1 MSQSPLHAVAT
12 AGQSVWSDQISRSML
27 AEGELARRMDHDAVT
42 GVTSNPSIFAAAI
55 SGGADYD
62 DQLAEMVARDADTKE
77 IVTALMTTDI
87 QRACDVI
94 RPVFDATDGRD
105 GYVSVEVDPEL
116 ANDTEATVAEAR
128 EWVKRVDRPNLLVK
142 VPATAEGIPAI
153 ARLIGEGISI
163 NVTLIFAVDRYLEVM
178 AAYLDGLEN
187 FRAIGGDLAT
197 VASVAS
203 FFVSRVDT
211 EVDARLE
218 RMETDTSGLVGRA
231 AVANARVAYD
241 EFLQSFRGPRW
252 QSLVA
257 DGGRVQRPLW
267 ASTSTKNPD
276 YSPTLYVDTLIAPH
290 TVNTMP
296 LATIDAYQELGTGMP
311 PVMGPEE
318 MADARTTLAELAT
331 AGIDFPDVFATLERE
346 GVDKFINSWRQSLA
360 DIDGKRQAMA

>member
-12 AGQSVWSDQISRSML
+12 AGQSIWSDQISRSML
-27 AEGELARRMDHDAVT
+27 SEGELARRMRDDAVS

-62 DQLAEMVARDADTKE
+62 PQLEELVERDAETKE
-77 IVTALMTTDI
+77 IVSALMTTDI
-87 QRACDVI
+87 QRACDVVK
-94 RPVFDATDGRD
+94 PAFDGSDGRD

-116 ANDTEATVAEAR
+116 AHDTEGTVAEAR
-128 EWVKRVDRPNLLVK
+128 EWVKRIDRPNLLVK
-142 VPATAEGIPAI
+142 VPATAEGLPAI

-163 NVTLIFAVDRYLEVM
+163 NVTLIFSVDRYLEVM
-178 AAYLDGLEN
+178 EAYLTGLET
-187 FRAIGGDLAT
+187 FRSTGGDLAK

-218 RMETDTSGLVGRA
+218 RLAVPSLAGRA

-241 EFLQSFRGPRW
+241 EFLQTFRGARW

-257 DGGRVQRPLW
+257 AGARVQRPLW
-267 ASTSTKNPD
+267 ASTSAKNPA
-276 YSPTLYVDTLIAPH
+276 YSPTLYVDTLVAPH

-296 LATIDAYQELGTGMP
+296 LDTMDAYQEVGPSTP

-318 MADARTTLAELAT
+318 IADGRTTLAALAS
-331 AGIDFPDVFATLERE
+331 AGIDLVDVYDTLERE
-346 GVDKFINSWRQSLA
+346 GVARFIDAWRASLA
-360 DIDGKRQAMA
+360 DIDGKRRAMR